1 LLYRSPVDLI
11 HAVNLALPTEGL
23 ERYHS
28 ASQRARVATE
38 SWAVSSLYCANCDS
52 PALNPAAANMPAI
65 DFDCPRC
72 DALFQLKGQ
81 SRPVGGRIPDAAYS
95 AMKRAIDEDR
105 TPNLFVLHYELE
117 SWRVR
122 NLFLVPQFA
131 FSLAAIEKRKPLA
144 DTARRHGWVGCTI
157 ILANI
162 PPDAKIKII
171 SDGEFCSPRAVRAQY
186 QKLRPLQ
193 NLGVKKR
200 GWTLDTLNALH
211 TLKQEEFTLADAYSL
226 VPALSKLH
234 PANRHVHDKIR
245 QQLQELRDL
254 GFLEFL
260 GRGRYRFT

>member
-1 LLYRSPVDLI
+1 
-11 HAVNLALPTEGL
+11 VNLALPSEGL

-28 ASQRARVATE
+28 ASQRARIATE
-38 SWAVSSLYCANCDS
+38 GWAVSSLYCANCDS
-52 PALNPAAANMPAI
+52 PALNPAPVNMPAI

-95 AMKRAIDEDR
+95 AMKRAIEEDR
-105 TPNLFVLHYELE
+105 TPNLFVLHYEME

-157 ILANI
+157 VLSNI
-162 PPDAKIKII
+162 PPDAKIPII
-171 SDGEFCSPRAVRAQY
+171 SNGAFRLPCAVRAQY
-186 QKLRPLQ
+186 RKLRPLQ
-193 NLGVKKR
+193 NLGIKRR
-200 GWTLDTLNALH
+200 GWTLDVLNALR
-211 TLKQEEFTLADAYSL
+211 TLKKKEFALNDAYSL
-226 VPALSKLH
+226 AGELSKLH
-234 PANRHVHDKIR
+234 PHNQHVHDKIR

-254 GFLEFL
+254 SFLEFVS
-260 GRGRYRFT
+260 RGNYRFT

>member
-1 LLYRSPVDLI
+1 M
-11 HAVNLALPTEGL
+11 NLALPTKGL

-38 SWAVSSLYCANCDS
+38 SWAAASLYCANCDS
-52 PALNPAAANMPAI
+52 PALEPAATNAPSK

-72 DALFQLKGQ
+72 AALFQLKGQ
-81 SRPVGGRIPDAAYS
+81 SHSIGGRIPDAAYS
-95 AMKRAIDEDR
+95 AMKRAIEEDR
-105 TPNLFVLHYELE
+105 TPNLFVLHYEVE

-122 NLFLVPQFA
+122 NLFLVPRFA

-157 ILANI
+157 VLANI
-162 PPDAKIKII
+162 PPDARIPII
-171 SDGEFCSPRAVRAQY
+171 SDGVFRAVRAVRAQY
-186 QKLRPLQ
+186 RKLRPLQ

-211 TLKQEEFTLADAYSL
+211 TLRREEFTLADAYTL
-226 VPALSKLH
+226 VPALSRLH

-260 GRGRYRFT
+260 GRGRYRMASHA

>member
-1 LLYRSPVDLI
+1 M
-11 HAVNLALPTEGL
+11 NLALPSEGL

-38 SWAVSSLYCANCDS
+38 SWAAASLYCANCDS
-52 PALNPAAANMPAI
+52 PALEPAATNAPSK

-72 DALFQLKGQ
+72 AALFQLKGK
-81 SRPVGGRIPDAAYS
+81 SRPIAGRIPDAAYS
-95 AMKRAIDEDR
+95 AMKRAIEEDR

-157 ILANI
+157 VLSNI
-162 PPDAKIKII
+162 PSDAKIPII
-171 SDGEFCSPRAVRAQY
+171 SDGAFRSPRAVRAQY
-186 QKLRPLQ
+186 RKLRPLQ

-211 TLKQEEFTLADAYSL
+211 TLNRQEFSLADAYTL
-226 VPALSKLH
+226 EHALTELH
-234 PANRHVHDKIR
+234 PDNHFVRDKIR

-260 GRGRYRFT
+260 GRGHYRFP